1 MKTSML
7 MIAAAALVF
16 GMAGSA
22 MAAGDVEAGK
32 AKAKSCAGCH
42 GADGNS
48 LIASFPKLAGQGEL
62 YLVKQMM
69 DIREG
74 ARDVPQMAG
83 LLTSLNDQD
92 LADIAAYYAA
102 QTSSIGAT
110 DPAMV
115 DLGRQLYRAGNAAKD
130 VAACTACHSPTGAG
144 NAQAAFPALSGQHA
158 DYIIAQ
164 LNAFRTETR
173 TNDKAKIMRQVA
185 ALMSDKEIAAVASYI
200 QGLSN

>member
-1 MKTSML
+1 MKKLVACL
-7 MIAAAALVF
+7 MIGLGWMSFAY
-16 GMAGSA
+16 AGGDA
-22 MAAGDVEAGK
+22 DAGQGK
-32 AKAKSCAGCH
+32 AAVCGGCH

-69 DIREG
+69 DIRDG
-74 ARDVPQMAG
+74 AREVPQMAG
-83 LLTSLNDQD
+83 LLTSLSDQD
-92 LADIAAYYAA
+92 LADIAAFYTA

-115 DLGRQLYRAGNAAKD
+115 DLGRQMYRAGNAAKD

-158 DYIIAQ
+158 DYTIAQ
-164 LNAFRTETR
+164 LKAFRTETR